1 MSNPYDADDSDPE
14 DIPSSYTQVS
24 IQVIYPLLIIICY
37 ILFIYFQL
45 LDLMHTLHTSTA
57 DIYRWWAEE
66 NPDTVL
72 ISLWSHGWCPLLQ
85 GIASL
90 CCDCRRDVSKF

>member
-1 MSNPYDADDSDPE
+1 M
-14 DIPSSYTQVS
+14 
-24 IQVIYPLLIIICY
+24 
-37 ILFIYFQL
+37 LFKL

-57 DIYRWWAEE
+57 DIYRWWTEE
-66 NPDTVL
+66 NPDTEL

-90 CCDCRRDVSKF
+90 CCDCRRDVSKFIFTIYYYHNLKID

>member
-1 MSNPYDADDSDPE
+1 MY
-14 DIPSSYTQVS
+14 
-24 IQVIYPLLIIICY
+24 IIINHK
-37 ILFIYFQL
+37 LFKYFQL

-66 NPDTVL
+66 NPDTEL
-72 ISLWSHGWCPLLQ
+72 ISLWSYGWCPLLQ

-90 CCDCRRDVSKF
+90 CCDCRRDVSKSISQFQCLK